1 MTDRAGPAGGRG
13 LDVSLRLFCEPD
25 LIFVQPGYFCADC
38 VQTVFLCK
46 AARKFLRR
54 LQLRRYQKLSRAV
67 FRNHFNPADSAV
79 YALLFRLSQNY
90 GEMLHF
96 LLDSGRKIGIISH
109 QVNEAVTRHYLS
121 GASTMIEMS
130 GGWVHS
136 ILRARAEV
144 FDLGPV

>member
-1 MTDRAGPAGGRG
+1 
-13 LDVSLRLFCEPD
+13 
-25 LIFVQPGYFCADC
+25 
-38 VQTVFLCK
+38 
-46 AARKFLRR
+46 
-54 LQLRRYQKLSRAV
+54 
-67 FRNHFNPADSAV
+67 
-79 YALLFRLSQNY
+79 
-90 GEMLHF
+90 MLHF